1 MMVFQKI
8 MFIETNL
15 AARNKQQIAFVQLQ
29 ENKILK
35 KTSIFAYN
43 NSTGVTS
50 AYHSFGNDSID

>member
-29 ENKILK
+29 ENKKLK
-35 KTSIFAYN
+35 KQVFLHIIILR
-43 NSTGVTS
+43 V
-50 AYHSFGNDSID
+50 